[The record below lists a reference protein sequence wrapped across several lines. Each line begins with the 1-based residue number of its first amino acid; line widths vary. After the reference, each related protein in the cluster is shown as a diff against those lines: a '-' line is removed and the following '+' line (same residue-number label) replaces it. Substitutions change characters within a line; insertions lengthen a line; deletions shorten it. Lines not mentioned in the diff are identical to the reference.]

1 MAKKQELSAEEKKR
15 LNSRPLS
22 ERMAERF
29 SGKSSSDK
37 KSTTMKGGIEKY
49 AKDNEKQKALKPIQ
63 KFGIP
68 SESKPN
74 KSTGNQPMDYAKG
87 KGTKTVTKKEEPKK
101 VSESKSASPSMA
113 EKRSAMKPIAGISNT
128 GGALT
133 RVLPSDAIRKGTSK
147 GVQSKKSYSAKE
159 QKIAEIMQ
167 KGKKKNGTMKASAQ
181 RKISKLRKG

>member
-63 KFGIP
+63 KFGLP
-68 SESKPN
+68 RESGAY
-74 KSTGNQPMDYAKG
+74 KSGAEPMDYAKG
-87 KGTKTVTKKEEPKK
+87 KATKTVTKKAAPKK
-101 VSESKSASPSMA
+101 AAPAKPAGPSVA

-128 GGALT
+128 GGMLNSLGKSASS
-133 RVLPSDAIRKGTSK
+133 VAK
-147 GVQSKKSYSAKE
+147 GVSTRSRKE
-159 QKIAEIMQ
+159 QMMADILA

-181 RKISKLRKG
+181 RKIAKLRKG

>member
-22 ERMAERF
+22 ERMSERF
-29 SGKSSSDK
+29 SAKSSSDK

-49 AKDNEKQKALKPIQ
+49 MQENKEQKALKPMQ
-63 KFGIP
+63 KFGLP
-68 SESKPN
+68 RESGAY
-74 KSTGNQPMDYAKG
+74 KSGAEPMDYAKG
-87 KGTKTVTKKEEPKK
+87 KATKTVTKKSEPKK
-101 VSESKSASPSMA
+101 PAAEKPASSSMA

-159 QKIAEIMQ
+159 QKMAEIMQ

-181 RKISKLRKG
+181 RKIAKLRKG